1 MSATIDQARDDL
13 RHELR
18 SYRRRLAVAT
28 CSHHSSAIRR
38 ALFEVEN
45 LERLEE
51 DLAVPST
58 CDDCDR
64 DDCRGFYK
72 PDGDHGLAF

>member
-28 CSHHSSAIRR
+28 WSHRSSAIRR

-51 DLAVPST
+51 DLAVSPP
-58 CDDCDR
+58 CDGCGR
-64 DDCRGFYK
+64 NDCRGSYK
-72 PDGDHGLAF
+72 PDSSHELAF

>member
-18 SYRRRLAVAT
+18 SYRRRLTVAT
-28 CSHHSSAIRR
+28 RTHHISAIRR

-58 CDDCDR
+58 CDECGR
-64 DDCRGFYK
+64 DDCRGSYK
-72 PDGDHGLAF
+72 PDSSHELAF